1 MINPRPTPEQ
11 LLKLA
16 EEEERQKSCGKL
28 KIYLGA
34 APGVGKTHEMLH
46 DALEKRAHGLDVLV
60 GVAESHGRKDIER
73 LLHQFEILP
82 RQTVSYREKHHLE
95 FDLDAALQRHPGLI
109 LVDEMA
115 HTNVPGLR
123 HAKRWQDIK
132 ELLEKGIDVYTTLNV
147 QHIESLK
154 DDVTQIIQAPIHETV
169 PDSMLER
176 ADTIEIVDL
185 PPEDLLS
192 RLQEGKVY
200 FPEQA
205 EQAKESFFR
214 LGNLIALRE
223 LALRITAERVGTDVL
238 WYRQGEG
245 IKEIWPVKD
254 KILVC
259 VGPKPEALK
268 LIRAAKRLSQSLSAE
283 WLAVYIDAPH
293 QPIEDD
299 RNRAIQNLRLAELLG
314 AETHVLSGFDI
325 VKEILHFAREHNVT
339 QIMIWKHI
347 NTRWRDWFQRNLAD
361 EIVRH
366 SKEIDVY
373 IMTGQISEPVG
384 PKKKISKSIPW
395 KIYTIAVEVVGLT
408 TLLNFFLYRMLAS
421 SNLIMIYLLGV
432 TFVALFGRTGPSI
445 LASTL
450 SVIAYDF
457 FFIPPFYS
465 FAVSDIE
472 YFFTLLVMLVV
483 TQVISYLT
491 ILVQRQAES
500 ARLTQHQT
508 TALYTFSRKLTKT
521 RGIDKILAIG
531 TQHIAQVFNSEV
543 MVLLP
548 KNKRLEVQKC
558 FPSNIRL
565 NAKELSIAQWV
576 FDMQLPAGLG
586 TDTLSSSDALYLPL
600 IGSSHIQG
608 VLRIQ
613 PQQLFTPEQ
622 REFLESCVNQLSLA
636 LEVDRLHEKSRRR
649 ELEFEKD
656 RAQTTLLASIFH
668 DLCFP
673 LKQVINTVNNLKK
686 VKECKD
692 HFIKNN
698 IDHQINKLNRLNNN
712 LYHIV
717 QLETEG
723 IELKKE
729 LSSLKKII
737 NVAIKISEK
746 TLEKR
751 PIELNLA
758 DNLPLISLDYK
769 LILEVLIN
777 LLDNAIK
784 FSPPKS
790 KIILSAQ
797 IENDQ
802 VVVSIEDFGS
812 GIVPKE
818 KNKLFKKFYRGKEVI
833 AEHGLGLG
841 LAICEKII
849 SAHHGTIWV
858 ENLENQGA
866 TVHFALPLDKR
877 EEMQ

>member
-1 MINPRPTPEQ
+1 MVNPRPSPER
-11 LLKLA
+11 LLKRA
-16 EEEERQKSCGKL
+16 EEEERQKSYGKL

-34 APGVGKTHEMLH
+34 SPGVGKTHEMLH
-46 DALEKRAHGLDVLV
+46 DALEKRAQGLDVLV

-73 LLHQFEILP
+73 LLQLFEILP
-82 RQTVSYREKHHLE
+82 RQTVSYREKKHLE

-154 DDVTQIIQAPIHETV
+154 DDVAQIIQAPIHETV
-169 PDSMLER
+169 PDSMLEQ
-176 ADTIEIVDL
+176 ADTIELVDL
-185 PPEDLLS
+185 PPEDLLI

-200 FPEQA
+200 FPELA
-205 EQAKESFFR
+205 ELAKESFFR

-268 LIRAAKRLSQSLSAE
+268 LIRAAKRLASSLSAE
-283 WLAVYIDAPH
+283 WLAVYIDSPH
-293 QPIEDD
+293 QPIEDA
-299 RNRAIQNLRLAELLG
+299 RNHAIQNLRLAELLG

-325 VKEILHFAREHNVT
+325 VKEIMQFAREHNVT

-347 NTRWRDWFQRNLAD
+347 ITRWRDWFRRNLAD

-366 SKEIDVY
+366 SEEIDVY
-373 IMTGQISEPVG
+373 IMTGQISKPAAQ
-384 PKKKISKSIPW
+384 KKKLSKLSKSIPW
-395 KIYTIAVEVVGLT
+395 KIYTIAVGVVGLT
-408 TLLNFFLYRMLAS
+408 TFLNVFLYEILAS
-421 SNLIMIYLLGV
+421 SNLIMVYLLGV

-445 LASTL
+445 LASIL

-472 YFFTLLVMLVV
+472 YFFTLLVMLLV
-483 TQVISYLT
+483 TQVISHLT
-491 ILVQRQAES
+491 ILVRHQAES
-500 ARLTQHQT
+500 ARLNQHQT
-508 TALYTFSRKLTKT
+508 TALYTFSRKLTTT
-521 RGIDKILAIG
+521 RGVHKILNIG
-531 TQHIAQVFNSEV
+531 TQQIAQAFNSEV
-543 MVLLP
+543 MALLP
-548 KNKRLEVQKC
+548 KNKRLEVC
-558 FPSNIRL
+558 FPSDTHL
-565 NAKELSIAQWV
+565 SAKELSIAQWV

-586 TDTLSSSDALYLPL
+586 TETLSSSEALYLPL

-608 VLRIQ
+608 VLRVK

-622 REFLESCVNQLSLA
+622 REFLDSCVNQLSLA
-636 LEVDRLHEKSRRR
+636 LEVDRLHEKSRKK

-673 LKQVINTVNNLKK
+673 LKQVINTVNDLKK
-686 VKECKD
+686 IKECKD
-692 HFIKNN
+692 VLIKNN
-698 IDHQINKLNRLNNN
+698 TDHQINKLNRLNNN

-737 NVAIKISEK
+737 SAAIKISQK
-746 TLEKR
+746 ALEKR
-751 PIELNLA
+751 PIELNLS
-758 DNLPLISLDYK
+758 DNLPLISLDSE
-769 LILEVLIN
+769 LILEVLVH

-790 KIILSAQ
+790 KINLSAQ
-797 IENDQ
+797 IENDR

-812 GIVPKE
+812 GIIPDE
-818 KNKLFKKFYRGKEVI
+818 KNNLFKKFFRGKKVI
-833 AEHGLGLG
+833 NEHGLGLG

-849 SAHHGTIWV
+849 SAHDGTIWV
-858 ENLENQGA
+858 ENIVNQGA
-866 TVHFALPLDKR
+866 MVRFALPL
-877 EEMQ
+877 EANA